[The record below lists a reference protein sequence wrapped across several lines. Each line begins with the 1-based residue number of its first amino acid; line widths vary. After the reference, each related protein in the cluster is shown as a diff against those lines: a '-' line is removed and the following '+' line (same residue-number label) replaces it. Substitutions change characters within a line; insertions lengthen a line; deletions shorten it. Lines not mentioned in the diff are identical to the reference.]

1 MVHEMNV
8 QLCGRVLQKPTME
21 SECIIH
27 SVPAEAATKISYN
40 LSNALST
47 PCTDPGGV
55 FFMCWLCECVCR
67 EGKGGAKSGNAKLA
81 AGIMM
86 SAL

>member
-8 QLCGRVLQKPTME
+8 QLCARVLQKPTME
-21 SECIIH
+21 SECILC
-27 SVPAEAATKISYN
+27 VPAEAATKNSYN

-47 PCTDPGGV
+47 PQGGV
-55 FFMCWLCECVCR
+55 FFVLVVCVCR

-81 AGIMM
+81 AGIVM